1 MITENKDSWVLFQI
15 YDEVTER
22 WSPPYSA
29 PSIPAMRLDI
39 KELAEK
45 QKNRPI
51 MVRTIGIVRDSQYE
65 AVTLADEWY
74 NSPEEDKTDEISA
87 ASANL

>member
-15 YDEVTER
+15 FDEVTER

-39 KELAEK
+39 KELAHK

-51 MVRTIGIVRDSQYE
+51 MVRTIGIVRDSEFE

-74 NSPEEDKTDEISA
+74 NREDEEKVDEISTA
-87 ASANL
+87 RANV